1 MSDVFEKLNKL
12 RSEFTEDSDKE
23 IINKWEE
30 ELRDL
35 GVRIDVLRLEPIREY
50 IERLANKIRENKKQL
65 SENSELAERQRTM
78 MFAEIKVYNE
88 VLNFF
93 LSAKNYAKY
102 LEQQIDEAFK
112 TVTN

>member
-50 IERLANKIRENKKQL
+50 IERLANKIR
-65 SENSELAERQRTM
+65 
-78 MFAEIKVYNE
+78 
-88 VLNFF
+88 
-93 LSAKNYAKY
+93 
-102 LEQQIDEAFK
+102 
-112 TVTN
+112 